1 MAERA
6 ARLHM
11 HPCRFFLRKER
22 MKNSFAVFALAAL
35 SITATAQVK
44 ELRLTDSDTIIEK
57 LGSRPP
63 KLNSPADL
71 VPAVRQL
78 IAQARQTA
86 DPRYLGQAQAMIGA
100 LWSNTAAS
108 YEVAT
113 LQATIEQSRHEF
125 AQAKLSLQS
134 ALTKPT
140 ASNAQAWLTLATIER
155 VQGNYAAA
163 AQACKSIT
171 DPQALA
177 YAQACQLE
185 TQSLLGQWAAA
196 REGFT
201 ALLRAQRLPGQQAW
215 LLSLLAENEERAG
228 NAAAALKHYALSL
241 SLDNDGYTALA
252 YADALLRQ
260 NQASP
265 ALIALQN
272 EPSSDAVLIRRAQAY
287 KILGD
292 AKFAGTA
299 NELNARFAA
308 AAQRASNTLG
318 HAREQALHALY
329 VQGNAKSALSF
340 AQKNL
345 TLQKEPIDWLI
356 AVESAVQSGQAG
368 EKAKLLATAAQTGL
382 KDARL
387 K

>member
-1 MAERA
+1 MAEQA
-6 ARLHM
+6 ARLRM
-11 HPCRFFLRKER
+11 LPCRFFLRTER
-22 MKNSFAVFALAAL
+22 MKNSFAIFALAIW
-35 SITATAQVK
+35 SITAAAQVK
-44 ELRLTDSDTIIEK
+44 ELRITDGDTIIEK
-57 LGSRPP
+57 LGARAP
-63 KLNSPADL
+63 KLTSPADL

-78 IAQARQTA
+78 IALARQTA

-100 LWSNTAAS
+100 LWSSPQAG

-125 AQAKLSLQS
+125 SQAKLSLQS
-134 ALTKPT
+134 ALAKPT

-171 DPQALA
+171 TLEAQA

-201 ALLRAQRLPGQQAW
+201 SLLRTQRLPGQQGW

-228 NAAAALKHYALSL
+228 NAEVALKHYALSL

-260 NQASP
+260 NQAQL
-265 ALIALQN
+265 ALKVLQN
-272 EPSSDAVLIRRAQAY
+272 EPSSDAVLIRRAHAY
-287 KILGD
+287 KILAD
-292 AKFAGTA
+292 AKFRGIAD
-299 NELNARFAA
+299 ELNARFAA
-308 AAQRASNTLG
+308 AVQRENNPLG

-329 VQGNAKSALSF
+329 VQGDAKAALAF

-345 TLQKEPIDWLI
+345 ALQKEPIDWLI
-356 AVESAVQSGQAG
+356 AVQSANQSGQAV
-368 EKAKLLATAAQTGL
+368 EKAKLLAAASQTGL